1 MSTNKP
7 LSLHFRNFT
16 FQDLFQPHRLAELTE
31 GFFEEVRAKD
41 PEIFRRFDEYRK
53 TKGAGLSAVEI
64 SLRLTE
70 IAPYLDDFVARLFGV
85 EQECAALRL
94 RTMREEVIFE
104 VKREF
109 FIRRALRNVAK
120 EAALRLPAED
130 LDGQVR
136 VLSSLLPGLPVDDP
150 ELAAAGLVSA
160 LLQKDKEAKIAL
172 TDLVRRDAATLRTSL
187 RTSGKFD
194 TLLRETREDD
204 LKLFAALLTL
214 CEQWLAAHYY
224 GGTPSMAS
232 WAMFRVP
239 HSTDYQH
246 LVEYHEITDDSRAL
260 CVGPEEHYRRRDGF
274 DLTDNRYAPREV
286 MSEVEYCIFCH
297 ERDKD
302 SCSKGFREKDGFRHN
317 PLGYSLQ
324 GCPLDQK
331 ISESHYVKKR
341 GYSIGAL
348 ATIIIDNPMCP
359 GTGHRIC
366 NDCMKAC
373 IYQKQDPVN
382 IPQIE
387 TGILTDVLA
396 LPWGFEIYSLL
407 TRWNP
412 LNVDFPQALP
422 YNGRKVLI
430 VGTGPA
436 GYTLSHYF
444 LNAGFGVVAVD
455 ALKIEPLPAELTGGE
470 ERRFAPIRDY
480 DAIRQKLSER
490 ALLGFG
496 GVSEYGI
503 TVRWDKN
510 FLTVLYLNLI
520 RREYFRLYDGVRF
533 GGTLTLEDAWEL
545 GFDHVSLAAGA
556 GKPTFVSMK
565 GNLIRGMRKASDF
578 LMALQL
584 TGAGK
589 RDSIANLQV
598 RLPAIVIG
606 GGLTAI
612 DSATEL
618 MAYYPIQVTKIK
630 QRYDA
635 IRAKYGEAAFDVML
649 GEEEKEI
656 LRTFLAHANEIEQE
670 RERAAR
676 AGERANFIPLL
687 RKWGGV
693 HIYYRKSMSDSPA
706 YRLNHEEIIKS
717 FEEGISFVERMSPVE
732 AVPDR
737 FGALQEIVFE
747 RMAVVAGRWKGTGET
762 VRVPARAALIAAGT
776 SPNVMYEREH
786 PHTFKLDAKDEFFE
800 SYVVRGKD
808 SGTFRHEK
816 AEQHEIGFFTSHVT
830 DGRFVSYYGD
840 NHPVF
845 EGNVV
850 KAMASAKYGFRK
862 VMELFPN
869 LQPAD
874 DAARKA
880 WTGLVGKLEEELRPR
895 VVRVDR
901 LTPTIVEVVLH
912 APRAAR
918 RFQPGQFFRLQN
930 YEADSRRLEGTL
942 LMMEGLAL
950 TGAWVD
956 KEQGLL
962 SLIVLE
968 FGSSSRLCATLKPGQ
983 RVVVMGPTG
992 SPTEVPANS
1001 TVVLLGGGLG
1011 NAVLFS
1017 IARAFKENNN
1027 KVVYF
1032 AGYKKK
1038 EDLFKREEIEVAT
1051 DVVIYSVDG
1060 GDPIPVRRPQDKTFV
1075 GNIVQAMVAY
1085 AGGKLGDVT
1094 IPLRDATRVIAI
1106 GSDRMMEAVANA
1118 RHAVLQP
1125 YLRQD
1130 HVGIASINSP
1140 MQCMMKAV
1148 CAQCLQRHIIP
1159 GTKEEVF
1166 VFSCFNQ
1173 DQDMDAVDFGNLSSR
1188 LKANSLMEKLSN
1200 RWLDYVFE
1208 KHPLPRA

>member
-1 MSTNKP
+1 MPTNDS
-7 LSLHFRNFT
+7 LTLHFKNLT
-16 FQDLFQPHRLAELTE
+16 FQDLFQPQRLAELTD
-31 GFFEEVRAKD
+31 GFFEEVRARD
-41 PEIFRRFDEYRK
+41 PEVFRRFNEYRK
-53 TKGAGLSAVEI
+53 SKGKGMSPVEI
-64 SLRLTE
+64 SKRLTE
-70 IAPYLDDFVARLFGV
+70 MAPYLDDFLGRIFGV
-85 EQECAALRL
+85 EEECARLKL
-94 RTMREEVIFE
+94 RTTREQVIFD
-104 VKREF
+104 VKKEF
-109 FIRRALRNVAK
+109 FVRRALRSVTAAAAGNLPV
-120 EAALRLPAED
+120 EA
-130 LDGQVR
+130 LDEQVR
-136 VLSSLLPGLPVDDP
+136 ILMTLVPGLPEDDP
-150 ELAAAGLVSA
+150 ELAAAGLIAA
-160 LLQKDKEAKIAL
+160 LLQKDRSAKVAL
-172 TDLVRRDAATLRTSL
+172 TESARRDTAAMRSALRA
-187 RTSGKFD
+187 SGKFQALLQD
-194 TLLRETREDD
+194 TGEDD
-204 LKLFAALLTL
+204 LKFIAGLLTV

-224 GGTPSMAS
+224 RRTEVMRS
-232 WAMFRVP
+232 WVIFRIP
-239 HSTDYQH
+239 HTTDYHH
-246 LVEYHEITDDSRAL
+246 LVEYRETRDDSRLL

-274 DLTDNRYAPREV
+274 DLTDNRFNPREV
-286 MSEVEYCIFCH
+286 MSEIEYCIFCH
-297 ERDKD
+297 DRDKD
-302 SCSKGFREKDGFRHN
+302 SCSKGFREKEGFRSN

-331 ISESHYVKKR
+331 ISESHYLKER
-341 GYSIGAL
+341 GYAIGAL
-348 ATIIIDNPMCP
+348 AAIVIDNPMCP

-387 TGILTDVLA
+387 TGILTDVLT

-412 LNVDFPQALP
+412 LNVEFPHALP
-422 YNGRKVLI
+422 YNGKNVLV

-444 LNAGFGVVAVD
+444 LNAGFGVVAID

-470 ERRFAPIRDY
+470 SRLFTPIRQY
-480 DAIRQKLSER
+480 DAIRKNLSER

-510 FLTVLYLNLI
+510 FLTVLYLNLL
-520 RREYFRLYDGVRF
+520 RREHFRLYDGVRF
-533 GGTLTLEDAWEL
+533 GGTVTLEDAWEL
-545 GFDHVSLAAGA
+545 GFDHVCLAAGA

-565 GNLIRGMRKASDF
+565 RNLLRGIRKASDF

-589 RDSIANLQV
+589 RDSMANLQV

-618 MAYYPIQVTKIK
+618 MAYYPVQVTKISR
-630 QRYDA
+630 RYDLL
-635 IRAKYGEAAFDVML
+635 RAKYGEAALDSMFN
-649 GEEEKEI
+649 EEEKEV
-656 LRTFLAHANEIEQE
+656 LRTFLAHAGEIERE

-676 AGERANFIPLL
+676 AGERPNFIPLL
-687 RKWGGV
+687 RAWGGV
-693 HIYYRKSMSDSPA
+693 HIYYRKSMGDSPA

-717 FEEGISFVERMSPVE
+717 FEEGITFVEKMSPVE

-737 FGALQEIVFE
+737 FGALQEMVFE
-747 RMAVVAGRWKGTGET
+747 RMEIVDGRWKRTGEK
-762 VRVPARAALIAAGT
+762 VRVPARSALIAAGT

-786 PHTFKLDAKDEFFE
+786 PNTFKLDEKDEFFA
-800 SYVVRGKD
+800 SYVVKGED
-808 SGTFRHEK
+808 GGTFHHEK
-816 AEQHEIGFFTSHVT
+816 ADKHEIGFFTSHVA
-830 DGRFVSYYGD
+830 GGKFVSYYGD

-862 VMELFPN
+862 VMELFPS
-869 LQPAD
+869 LTPAD
-874 DAARKA
+874 EAGRKEWA
-880 WTGLVGKLEEELRPR
+880 GLVAKLDDELRPR

-901 LTPTIVEVVLH
+901 LTPTIVEVILH
-912 APRAAR
+912 APQAAR
-918 RFQPGQFFRLQN
+918 SFQPGQFFRLQN
-930 YEADSRRLEGTL
+930 YEADSPRFEETL

-956 KEQGLL
+956 KEKGLL

-968 FGSSSRLCATLKPGQ
+968 FGSSSRMCSMLKPGQ

-992 SPTEVPANS
+992 SPTEVPANT
-1001 TVVLLGGGLG
+1001 TVLLLGGGLG

-1017 IARAFKENNN
+1017 IARAFKANNN

-1051 DVVIYSVDG
+1051 DVVIYSVDRG
-1060 GDPIPVRRPQDKTFV
+1060 EPIPVDRPQDKTFV

-1085 AGGKLGDVT
+1085 ATGKLGEVS

-1118 RHAVLQP
+1118 RHAALEP

-1148 CAQCLQRHIIP
+1148 CAQCLQRHVIP

-1173 DQDMDAVDFGNLSSR
+1173 DQDMDAVDFANLHSR
-1188 LKANSLMEKLSN
+1188 LQANSLMEKISN

-1208 KHPLPRA
+1208 KNPLGRI